1 MNCGSSGGQL
11 WFGHLGPGTLWALSH
26 KGGSRA
32 GVATGWAEG
41 QAL

>member
-1 MNCGSSGGQL
+1 MNCGGSRGEL
-11 WFGHLGPGTLWALSH
+11 WFRHPGPGTLWALSH

-32 GVATGWAEG
+32 GVAMGQAEG